1 MVLVLLTL
9 SIVFAEEENQDY
21 YGHDI
26 RSYNRADLTKAACK
40 QDCIQTDLCTRW
52 LFIEGM
58 TAGRNY
64 CWLKNVGA
72 TNKRPYL
79 GAGKAFSAPVLREE
93 EQGLDYYGHDIKF
106 YNDYNSATL
115 TKDYCIQDCKQTKAC
130 ARWMYIEKFSGGR
143 NYCWLKNGG
152 ATSSSAYGGEG
163 TAFSGPVY
171 HDEEEGWD
179 YYGNDAHYSVG
190 VTKEQCR
197 QTCEDNNQHCK
208 VWLFI
213 ANGEV
218 EGNVLKVGT
227 GRCWVKNIVGE
238 RTEWKGEGVAFSAL
252 REPAPTTTT
261 PRPCFDIAPHCVELR
276 ESGDCVISNTR
287 VFNRCQKTCGFCQ

>member
-1 MVLVLLTL
+1 MMYPMVLVLLTL

-26 RSYNRADLTKAACK
+26 KSYNRADLTKAECK
-40 QDCIQTDLCTRW
+40 QDCIQTDLCARW

-64 CWLKNVGA
+64 CWLKNVGT
-72 TNKRPYL
+72 TNKRPVPR
-79 GAGKAFSAPVLREE
+79 GKAFTAPVLREE
-93 EQGLDYYGHDIKF
+93 EQGLDYNGHDIRS
-106 YNDYNSATL
+106 YNSANL
-115 TKDYCIQDCKQTKAC
+115 TKADCIQDCKQIEAC

-179 YYGNDAHYSVG
+179 YYGNDFYRSTG
-190 VTKEQCR
+190 DTKERCR
-197 QTCEDNNQHCK
+197 RLCEDNNQHCK

-227 GRCWVKNIVGE
+227 GRCWVKHKVGV
-238 RTEWKGEGVAFSAL
+238 RSEWKGEGVAFSAL
-252 REPAPTTTT
+252 REPEPETETTG
-261 PRPCFDIAPHCVELR
+261 RVEY
-276 ESGDCVISNTR
+276 V
-287 VFNRCQKTCGFCQ
+287 

>member
-93 EQGLDYYGHDIKF
+93 EQGLDYYGHDIKL

-171 HDEEEGWD
+171 RDEEEGWD
-179 YYGNDAHYSVG
+179 YYGNDVDSFEDG
-190 VTKEQCR
+190 TKEQCR
-197 QTCEDNNQHCK
+197 RLCEDNQQCK

-218 EGNVLKVGT
+218 EGNVLKVGK
-227 GRCWVKNIVGE
+227 GRCWVKNIVG
-238 RTEWKGEGVAFSAL
+238 RKTEWKGEGMAFSAL
-252 REPAPTTTT
+252 KLVHEVQPVCEDEKPWK
-261 PRPCFDIAPHCVELR
+261 CNINGKIYDGCK
-276 ESGDCVISNTR
+276 ISFQVR
-287 VFNRCQKTCGFCQ
+287 YIPYCKKTCGLC